1 MKHILNVSVK
11 RRFCIPNFKLYLKQR
26 LDLPKSELER
36 EDFAEYFSGN
46 KLLPGSE
53 PAAHC
58 YCGHQ
63 FGYFS
68 GQLGD
73 GAAIYLGE
81 VVNKKNERWEI
92 QLKGAGLTPYSR
104 TADGRKV
111 LRSSIREFLCSE
123 AMHFLGIPTTRAG
136 ACITSDSE
144 VVRDIFYDG
153 NPKSEKCSIVL
164 RIAPTFIRFGSFE
177 IFKTLDKFT
186 GRVGPSMGKTEILH
200 QLLDY
205 VIETFYPEIYKSSG
219 DKVEMYAAFYKEVVL
234 RTARLVAG
242 WQCVGFCHGVLNTDN
257 MSILGLTL
265 DYGPFG
271 FLDMYNPNHI
281 CNASD
286 QNGRY
291 SFIKQPGICLWNLQ
305 KFAEAIQ
312 QALPLPVSLPLLE
325 LYEEEFH
332 SSYLQKM
339 RAKLGLCKLE
349 LAEDKDLIQE
359 LLSTMEKTGAD
370 YTNTFCCFS
379 HIDITNSM
387 KIDET
392 IDLTK
397 EKILKQCYP
406 LEVLKHSFKNNTNSL
421 NLSTLMRLQ
430 NSDPQIIE
438 QLGRSGVSLE
448 RLLSLVNTSPF
459 EEMTQESKNE
469 RDRDLW
475 SAWLE
480 KYKTRLIKEV
490 EACDTDLSIFNYER
504 LEVMK
509 NNNPKFILR
518 NYIAQNAIEKAES
531 GDYSEVRKLCEILK
545 KPYDQSYSAVI
556 NCSSKSV
563 NIQNEDSRP
572 STSKY
577 IKDPENQCNYDRPPE
592 WAFSIKV
599 T

>member
-1 MKHILNVSVK
+1 MILVVEII
-11 RRFCIPNFKLYLKQR
+11 FMHGNFQ
-26 LDLPKSELER
+26 S
-36 EDFAEYFSGN
+36 
-46 KLLPGSE
+46 
-53 PAAHC
+53 
-58 YCGHQ
+58 
-63 FGYFS
+63 
-68 GQLGD
+68 
-73 GAAIYLGE
+73 
-81 VVNKKNERWEI
+81 
-92 QLKGAGLTPYSR
+92 
-104 TADGRKV
+104 
-111 LRSSIREFLCSE
+111 
-123 AMHFLGIPTTRAG
+123 
-136 ACITSDSE
+136 
-144 VVRDIFYDG
+144 
-153 NPKSEKCSIVL
+153 SEKCTIVL
-164 RIAPTFIRFGSFE
+164 RIAPSFIRFGSFE

-186 GRVGPSMGKTEILH
+186 GRVGPSVGRTEIMH

-219 DKVEMYAAFYKEVVL
+219 DKVEKYAAFFKEVVL

-271 FLDMYNPNHI
+271 FL
-281 CNASD
+281 
-286 QNGRY
+286 
-291 SFIKQPGICLWNLQ
+291 
-305 KFAEAIQ
+305 
-312 QALPLPVSLPLLE
+312 VSL
-325 LYEEEFH
+325 YNVD
-332 SSYLQKM
+332 K
-339 RAKLGLCKLE
+339 KKLE
-349 LAEDKDLIQE
+349 EKFLCPNYLDLIQE

-406 LEVLKHSFKNNTNSL
+406 LEVLKHSFKNTTNSL

-438 QLGRSGVSLE
+438 QLGISGVSLE
-448 RLLSLVNTSPF
+448 RLLSLANASPF

-490 EACDTDLSIFNYER
+490 EACDTDFSVFNYER
-504 LEVMK
+504 LDVMK
-509 NNNPKFILR
+509 NNNPRFILR

-545 KPYDQSYSAVI
+545 KPYDQS
-556 NCSSKSV
+556 
-563 NIQNEDSRP
+563 
-572 STSKY
+572 
-577 IKDPENQCNYDRPPE
+577 
-592 WAFSIKV
+592 
-599 T
+599 